1 MKRNL
6 FSRTNAGISKK
17 SISIKSGINGAR
29 SARLTLSCAAAA
41 VFFIA
46 AAIAFFACKEDN
58 QSNNPRSTAE
68 TEQTSQ
74 TELHNAQ
81 QEDGRKADTFESGT
95 LVVGTD
101 IGGLDTADAAAM
113 LKSDVERLVSE
124 YECVLVHGEKR
135 FTLNKNDL
143 TLETDLEEVLAK
155 ARKNGKGEYFI
166 AVWPSNDRRLSDAV
180 DAISEIIDAK
190 PQGAELLSISAAKE
204 LNTDELERNSRF
216 VVTAPTDGAKLDKAA
231 AKELVL
237 SGVRMAEL
245 PVETLK
251 ANSTVPI
258 LPVRRA
264 VFSTSYNSPSLS
276 ASGRVHNIKK
286 GAALM
291 NARSLAPGETLSCNE
306 VLGERTKENGWQ
318 TGTAFASGGKKTE
331 QQYGGGICQISTT
344 LYNCALMAGLE
355 VPERIGHSR
364 KVAYIE
370 GGRDASLS
378 WGSADL
384 VIKNSTEETV
394 YIFMWTDDEK
404 SCLSCEIYGGSFPD
418 EYDEIAI
425 LSELIEVIEP
435 SEPEFI
441 TDDSLKDGEC
451 VRIRDAIR
459 GRVYQTYAEYRRNG
473 AAVRRE
479 EIAKTPYPMI
489 PALYAVPK
497 PKE

>member
-1 MKRNL
+1 MDKNRFGDQLADDNANGLGSKRG
-6 FSRTNAGISKK
+6 FEGAHGI
-17 SISIKSGINGAR
+17 
-29 SARLTLSCAAAA
+29 RLILACMAAA
-41 VFFIA
+41 VLFIT
-46 AAIAFFACKEDN
+46 AAIAVLAFRETGNETGKLGGGAK
-58 QSNNPRSTAE
+58 AE
-68 TEQTSQ
+68 Q
-74 TELHNAQ
+74 TELPSARNTG
-81 QEDGRKADTFESGT
+81 GRRADTFDGGT
-95 LVVGTD
+95 VVMGVD
-101 IGGLDTADAAAM
+101 IGGLDEAEA
-113 LKSDVERLVSE
+113 KSRLSGEVERMMSE
-124 YECVLVHGEKR
+124 YECVLNHAGKR
-135 FTLNKNDL
+135 FVLNGSDL
-143 TLETDLEEVLAK
+143 TLESDLDEALSK
-155 ARKNGKGEYFI
+155 ALKGGMGDYSVDI
-166 AVWPSNDRRLSDAV
+166 RPKDDRRLKAAV
-180 DAISEIIDAK
+180 DAIAEDIDR
-190 PQGAELLSISAAKE
+190 PPRDAELLRTTAAE
-204 LNTDELERNSRF
+204 GLDANELERNSRF
-216 VVTAPTDGAKLDKAA
+216 IVTAPIDGARLDREETARIILA
-231 AKELVL
+231 
-237 SGVRMAEL
+237 GVREAEL
-245 PVETLK
+245 SVNAVNASAEAPV
-251 ANSTVPI
+251 

-264 VFSTSYNSPSLS
+264 VFSTSYNSASLS

-291 NARSLAPGETLSCNE
+291 NARSLEPGESLSCNE

-355 VPERIGHSR
+355 ATERIGHSR

-370 GGRDASLS
+370 GGRDAALS

-384 VIKNSTEETV
+384 VIKNSTDETI

-404 SCLSCEIYGGSFPD
+404 KCLSCEIYGGSFPD

-425 LSELIEVIEP
+425 ISELVEVTEP

-441 TDDSLKDGEC
+441 IDDSLSEGEC

-459 GRVYQTYAEYRRNG
+459 GRVYQTYAEYRKNG